1 MKALDVFRHRK
12 VPELRFTVM
21 QLVRQNNITAARGV
35 LGDGTRTAIPCATL
49 LADWEEVR

>member
-1 MKALDVFRHRK
+1 MKPLDVFRYRK
-12 VPELRFTVM
+12 VPELTFTVM
-21 QLVRQNNITAARGV
+21 QVVRRNNVSAARGL